1 MSEENT
7 AAGSKPKSSRR
18 KKIFIGLIIF
28 LLLLILGA
36 IKIKIIK
43 MPECHPAIQE
53 EVDWPPEEPGVYE
66 RASSNKLR
74 ALDAAPRLPFT
85 PAGRLELCNVPG
97 ADAAETVAS
106 VPADAE
112 IVVIQ
117 ANAAELEYHLYN
129 SVDLPD
135 TGECARV
142 EAANE
147 VTDIEVKQDDDN
159 DEMMWISP
167 NGLEADTI
175 YMLTVGVAPPAEC
188 NTGAD
193 QECWGVILRV
203 ASE

>member
-1 MSEENT
+1 MSEENN
-7 AAGSKPKSSRR
+7 AAPSKPKGSRR
-18 KKIFIGLIIF
+18 KKVLIGLIIL
-28 LLLLILGA
+28 LLLLIVGA

-43 MPECHPAIQE
+43 LPECHPAIQE
-53 EVDWPPEEPGVYE
+53 EVDWPPSEPGVYD

-117 ANAAELEYHLYN
+117 ANSAELEYHLY
-129 SVDLPD
+129 SAVDLPD

-147 VTDIEVKQDDDN
+147 VAGIEVEQDGDN
-159 DEMMWISP
+159 AEMMWIKP
-167 NGLEADTI
+167 GGLDADTI
-175 YMLTVGVAPPAEC
+175 YMLTVGVAPPSEC

-203 ASE
+203 ATE